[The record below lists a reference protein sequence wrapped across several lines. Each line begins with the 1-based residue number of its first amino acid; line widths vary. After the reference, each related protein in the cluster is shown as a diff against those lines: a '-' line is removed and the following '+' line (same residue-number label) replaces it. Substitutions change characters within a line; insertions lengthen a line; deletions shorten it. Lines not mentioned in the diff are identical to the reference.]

1 VTSGSILTSDP
12 LAVLLRSTAG
22 QGGRIRWFIPA
33 RDKAQ
38 HPDRESAFALDA
50 STLAMKANGKGST
63 IGPKSAKLDKAA
75 DEAAE
80 CHQILTEAGRGRC
93 LTRNAANA
101 HPVVCGLRTMRM
113 NSIGLSLWRRIILLA
128 GVVVVVTSISLLG
141 YRYYTRPV
149 TLTVA
154 VGSIDG
160 EAAKAMS
167 AIAGRLASIKAPVR
181 ISVTDTGTALE
192 AAKLFAAGKADLAV
206 VRGDVG
212 DLSQAQAV
220 LVVAHMAALIIAPPG
235 SSITSI
241 SALKGRTVGV
251 LGGEVNAKIVDVLNN
266 TYDLTRAKVLFKNLA
281 LTEAR
286 QALQSKEVSALL
298 VVIPLSAKYLSLIR
312 GLFQQ
317 GPKAL
322 PVLIAIDSAGAIAEA
337 ERAYESFDVP
347 KGTLRGSP
355 PVPEDDVT
363 TLRTSL
369 YLVANKK
376 LSSDAIATLTQTIM
390 TARRDL
396 MTEQPLLAQI
406 TAASTDPDAYLAVHP
421 GAAAYYNGTQQSF
434 MDKYGNEIY
443 LAPMI
448 LGGVASVLAAAW
460 KFLGIGNPQ
469 APEGPLDS
477 LYALARRIRKVESE
491 AELSDIEDEI
501 DNILKT
507 QRARAASGDE
517 SAVDTTTLNIAAH
530 RLEGLIHDRRGI
542 LRQKPTVHPA

>member
-1 VTSGSILTSDP
+1 
-12 LAVLLRSTAG
+12 
-22 QGGRIRWFIPA
+22 
-33 RDKAQ
+33 
-38 HPDRESAFALDA
+38 
-50 STLAMKANGKGST
+50 
-63 IGPKSAKLDKAA
+63 
-75 DEAAE
+75 
-80 CHQILTEAGRGRC
+80 
-93 LTRNAANA
+93 
-101 HPVVCGLRTMRM
+101 M
-113 NSIGLSLWRRIILLA
+113 NSIRLSLWRRIVLLA
-128 GVVVVVTSISLLG
+128 GVVVVVTGGSLLG

-149 TLTVA
+149 TLTIA

-167 AIAGRLASIKAPVR
+167 AIASRLVSINAPVR
-181 ISVTDTGTALE
+181 LNVVDTGTALE
-192 AAKLFAAGKADLAV
+192 AARMFASGKVDLAV

-220 LVVAHMAALIIAPPG
+220 VVVAHMVALVIAPPG
-235 SSITSI
+235 SAITSMEG
-241 SALKGRTVGV
+241 LKGRTVGV
-251 LGGEVNAKIVDVLNN
+251 ISGEANAKIVDVLSN
-266 TYDLTRAKVLFKNLA
+266 TYGLARAKVLFKNLA

-286 QALQSKEVSALL
+286 PALQSKEVSALL
-298 VVIPLSAKYLSLIR
+298 VVIPLSQKYLSLVR

-347 KGTLRGSP
+347 KGTLRGAP
-355 PVPEDDVT
+355 PVPEDDLT

-376 LSSDAIATLTQTIM
+376 LSSDLIATFTQTVM
-390 TARRDL
+390 NVRRDL
-396 MTEQPLLAQI
+396 LAEQPILAQI

-448 LGGVASVLAAAW
+448 LGGIASVLAAAW
-460 KFLGIGNPQ
+460 KFLGIGNP
-469 APEGPLDS
+469 AIPEGPLDS
-477 LYALARRIRKVESE
+477 LYALARRIRKVDSE

-501 DNILKT
+501 DGILKA
-507 QRARAASGDE
+507 QRARVASGDE
-517 SAVDTTTLNIAAH
+517 NAVDTTTLNIAAH
-530 RLEGLIHDRRGI
+530 RLEGLVHDRRAVLARI
-542 LRQKPTVHPA
+542 RVVAPAG